1 MNGSCTNVCPVK
13 INIHEQIF
21 AWRKVLA
28 EEHQIPLL
36 KQGMMKA
43 AGAVL
48 SRPAAYRAAIQ
59 TADSALRVLPR
70 FAVYNPANTWG
81 KKREMPHA
89 PRQSFHA
96 WYRQN
101 RMKKGGDA

>member
-1 MNGSCTNVCPVK
+1 MDADLQTLSVEVG
-13 INIHEQIF
+13 
-21 AWRKVLA
+21 AAL
-28 EEHQIPLL
+28 
-36 KQGMMKA
+36 KA